1 MGIFGAA
8 KRGFG
13 LLKKSKKA
21 KGIDPKKRLETF
33 KKASQKADRDQTIKK
48 AKRLIK
54 ESKAAIQRRLMT
66 PAPLTPI
73 PKGKKWVGR
82 INPDGSHVRPKKSIG
97 GVVSKLKKLNK
108 LKGVHGGKGMVALG
122 AGAVGVGLA
131 ARSQIKK
138 FEKDVEKAGGLDA
151 YYDKTRNWG
160 PAGSDVEKSIK
171 PKKLKKRGTGPAGGP
186 KKSIKPKKK

>member
-13 LLKKSKKA
+13 LLKKSK

-54 ESKAAIQRRLMT
+54 ESKAAIQKRLMT

-82 INPDGSHVRPKKSIG
+82 INPDGSHV
-97 GVVSKLKKLNK
+97 
-108 LKGVHGGKGMVALG
+108 
-122 AGAVGVGLA
+122 
-131 ARSQIKK
+131 
-138 FEKDVEKAGGLDA
+138 
-151 YYDKTRNWG
+151 
-160 PAGSDVEKSIK
+160 
-171 PKKLKKRGTGPAGGP
+171 
-186 KKSIKPKKK
+186 KPKKK